1 MSNNEQLMTLV
12 YFPDSHLA
20 IEPRAA
26 VLEPTHYISCVC
38 SDLF

>member
-1 MSNNEQLMTLV
+1 MSNNEQLMTL
-12 YFPDSHLA
+12 A

-26 VLEPTHYISCVC
+26 ALEPTHYISCVG